1 MHKCRV
7 FIFSNG
13 TNALKFLSDMRGVR
27 NRMTNRREI
36 VLLSVKSKANGA
48 EKEQIL
54 RCLER

>member
-1 MHKCRV
+1 
-7 FIFSNG
+7 
-13 TNALKFLSDMRGVR
+13 MRGVR

-48 EKEQIL
+48 EEEQIL